1 MALTATQFGLN
12 KAEKPFDEVVA
23 ELKLELKTAG
33 ADSTAI
39 SRGLVVNALLALF
52 GDEEVGH
59 SSYP

>member
-1 MALTATQFGLN
+1 M
-12 KAEKPFDEVVA
+12 VA
-23 ELKLELKTAG
+23 ELKKELKTEG